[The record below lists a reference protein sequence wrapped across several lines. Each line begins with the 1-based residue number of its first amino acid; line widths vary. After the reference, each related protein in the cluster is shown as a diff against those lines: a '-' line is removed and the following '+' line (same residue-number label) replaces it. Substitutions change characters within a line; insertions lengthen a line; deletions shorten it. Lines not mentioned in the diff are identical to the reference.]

1 MKRIGKILAGVLF
14 VVLLLTGIK
23 NEYARLLPVSS
34 YGMQA
39 AVKKKSVDHLF
50 IGSSMF
56 RQGLSIDVLEEML
69 EGEVYIL
76 SYNGNQPAFM
86 AMELE
91 YMLKEGLEIGTL
103 YVDLYP
109 YTAAAAPWISDT
121 KILLD
126 TDLSFKLDAW
136 KLMNVYNDTKLLDFY
151 ELFVTANN
159 EQILTYPIHN
169 RLVSAQFRNGGNI
182 LTPGGQTKDHLD
194 SLGMLGGRDGL
205 QEAQVEGYK
214 KILELA
220 REHGVKVYFIETP
233 KYERMYRDA
242 DYMELYEACRNK
254 MEELTEADGT
264 ISTKEAGGSKETGQE
279 SGINKADTDVYNA
292 EVILAE
298 ELSFDFAD
306 AACFQDLIHLST
318 EGRTLYT
325 KLLCE
330 KLEELGVE

>member
-23 NEYARLLPVSS
+23 NEYARLLPVST

-254 MEELTEADGT
+254 MEELTEAD
-264 ISTKEAGGSKETGQE
+264 
-279 SGINKADTDVYNA
+279 VYNA

-298 ELSFDFAD
+298 ELAFDFTD

-330 KLEELGVE
+330 KLEELSVE

>member
-1 MKRIGKILAGVLF
+1 
-14 VVLLLTGIK
+14 
-23 NEYARLLPVSS
+23 
-34 YGMQA
+34 
-39 AVKKKSVDHLF
+39 
-50 IGSSMF
+50 
-56 RQGLSIDVLEEML
+56 
-69 EGEVYIL
+69 
-76 SYNGNQPAFM
+76 
-86 AMELE
+86 
-91 YMLKEGLEIGTL
+91 
-103 YVDLYP
+103 
-109 YTAAAAPWISDT
+109 
-121 KILLD
+121 
-126 TDLSFKLDAW
+126 
-136 KLMNVYNDTKLLDFY
+136 
-151 ELFVTANN
+151 
-159 EQILTYPIHN
+159 
-169 RLVSAQFRNGGNI
+169 
-182 LTPGGQTKDHLD
+182 
-194 SLGMLGGRDGL
+194 MLGGRDGL

-279 SGINKADTDVYNA
+279 SGINRADTDVYNA

>member
-1 MKRIGKILAGVLF
+1 
-14 VVLLLTGIK
+14 
-23 NEYARLLPVSS
+23 
-34 YGMQA
+34 
-39 AVKKKSVDHLF
+39 
-50 IGSSMF
+50 
-56 RQGLSIDVLEEML
+56 ML
-69 EGEVYIL
+69 E
-76 SYNGNQPAFM
+76 
-86 AMELE
+86 
-91 YMLKEGLEIGTL
+91 EGLEIGTL

-126 TDLSFKLDAW
+126 TDLGFKLDAW
-136 KLMNVYNDTKLLDFY
+136 KLMNACNDTKFLDFY

-182 LTPGGQTKDHLD
+182 LTPGGQTKEHLD

-205 QEAQVEGYK
+205 KEAQVKGYER
-214 KILELA
+214 ILELA
-220 REHGVKVYFIETP
+220 KEHGIQVCFIETP

-264 ISTKEAGGSKETGQE
+264 ISPKEAGGSKETGQE
-279 SGINKADTDVYNA
+279 SGINKADTDAYNA

-298 ELSFDFAD
+298 ELAFDFTD

-330 KLEELGVE
+330 KLEELSVE